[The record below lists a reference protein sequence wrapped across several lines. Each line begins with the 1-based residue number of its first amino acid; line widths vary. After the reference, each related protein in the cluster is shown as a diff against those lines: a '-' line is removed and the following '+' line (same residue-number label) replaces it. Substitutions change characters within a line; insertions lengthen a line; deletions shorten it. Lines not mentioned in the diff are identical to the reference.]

1 MIDIDKWIQESK
13 CPVKIIMQVHDELV
27 FEIADDFVEE
37 AVKKIDAMMSNCL
50 KLNVPLLVEIGVDK
64 NWGDAH

>member
-1 MIDIDKWIQESK
+1 MLTTSSPRRPLAERADKD
-13 CPVKIIMQVHDELV
+13 DEQDGV
-27 FEIADDFVEE
+27 VEE